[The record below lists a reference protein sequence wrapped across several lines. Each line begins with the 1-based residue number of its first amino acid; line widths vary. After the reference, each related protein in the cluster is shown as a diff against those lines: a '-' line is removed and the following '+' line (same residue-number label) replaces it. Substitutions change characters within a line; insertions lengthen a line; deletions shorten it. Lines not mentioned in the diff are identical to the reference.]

1 MEAGSK
7 IAHVISFVNRQ
18 DFNESSRVSLIGGQ
32 PEIAFY
38 DPSVNELVQGEPSYT
53 SHVLFSWAAGGS
65 LDLQEYGAVILPGLL
80 VPHSARIL
88 VPVAPPPVA
97 VLRDPMIQ
105 IPTHFAHV
113 AMKSF
118 FHFTTVL
125 TGCLLAACGSW
136 IEAEE
141 ISEQDLKFFES
152 KIRPVLVER
161 CYSCHSAGADEI
173 GGRLRLDSREGVL
186 QGGESGPAIVANKP
200 DESLLISALRYD
212 GTEMPP
218 EAPLSEAEINH
229 FVEWIRRGAPDPRL
243 AKKAEVAET
252 PAFELSREE
261 HWSFFPRSPGGLP
274 AVKDPSWVLEPL
286 DQFVLARLEEAQ
298 LQPTQEAEPR
308 RKLRRLYYDLIGLP
322 PTFDEIIAFENAVA
336 ADPRGAWS
344 AQVDELLSRPQFGER
359 WGRHWLD
366 VARYGES
373 NGDDGLGRNAS
384 FPQAWRYR
392 DYVIEAFNNDV
403 PYDQFLAEQIAG
415 DLLPAD
421 SAEER
426 NRQLVATGFLAIG
439 AKPAAAMN
447 NNFAMD
453 VVDDQ
458 INVISTGVM
467 GLSISCARCHDHKHD
482 PITIQDYYALAGI
495 FTSTETL
502 YGRAADEGLTA
513 PPTPLH
519 ELLAQWNVDEPE
531 PVLLKETPQFPDD
544 YGQKIDLPKPQIHE
558 SLRDKPEKLT
568 AEGEVAFT
576 PEVFARVDQS
586 GLRGELP
593 EPSTDYSVAFWFKN
607 DMGNSDRPITAYLF
621 SRGPAGDEKV
631 GDHLGIGGTHE
642 KERTGKLFLYNGSAT
657 KQSVAG
663 NTVIP
668 SGTWNHLVL
677 VRKEDEVR
685 LYLNGVPQPEFSGK
699 VPSTLG
705 ESKTFVLATRTDKF
719 APLKGNVAEF
729 ALFDRAIA
737 TDEIQML
744 HGASGQPR
752 GVVKP
757 PPIGLAMGVRDRDK
771 AADCKVHVDGE
782 TGKQAAVVARGF
794 PQAFQSAGWD
804 PEVQFG
810 ETGSGRLQL
819 VNWITDPLHPQ
830 TARVMVNRVW
840 MHLFGQAIVS
850 TPNDFGVY
858 GSRPTH
864 PELLDYLAQRFVDE
878 GWSVKQ
884 LIRHIVHSR
893 TYQLDSV
900 ASDTLM
906 QADPDNQLYGR
917 HRRRRLDAESL
928 RDSLLHAAG
937 NLDLAP
943 RQGSDVE
950 STVALIN
957 WPPGAS
963 TNLHQESL
971 HRSIYLCMLRH
982 APPPELAAFDLP
994 DFVNVV
1000 GQRNESTLPTQSL
1013 FLLNSPIVIEQAETL
1028 ANDLL
1033 EDDSENQTRPFIEG
1047 YRRVLQRDP
1056 TSEEVGRANVY
1067 VQSMQSQ
1074 LMAAAVEEDQA
1085 LRRAW
1090 ASWCQALL
1098 ASNEFRFVD

>member
-1 MEAGSK
+1 MK
-7 IAHVISFVNRQ
+7 
-18 DFNESSRVSLIGGQ
+18 
-32 PEIAFY
+32 FY
-38 DPSVNELVQGEPSYT
+38 F
-53 SHVLFSWAAGGS
+53 H
-65 LDLQEYGAVILPGLL
+65 I
-80 VPHSARIL
+80 
-88 VPVAPPPVA
+88 VA
-97 VLRDPMIQ
+97 VLMIW
-105 IPTHFAHV
+105 
-113 AMKSF
+113 
-118 FHFTTVL
+118 
-125 TGCLLAACGSW
+125 LLAASGQICG
-136 IEAEE
+136 AEE

-161 CYSCHSAGADEI
+161 CYSCHSAESDEL
-173 GGRLRLDSREGVL
+173 GGKLLLDSREGIL
-186 QGGESGPAIVANKP
+186 QGGESGPAIIPKKP

-218 EAPLSEAEINH
+218 ESPLSAAEINH
-229 FVEWIRRGAPDPRL
+229 FVEWIQRGAPDPRRSQT
-243 AKKAEVAET
+243 AEVAEAPT
-252 PAFELSREE
+252 LELSHEE
-261 HWSFFPRSPGGLP
+261 HWSFFPRVAGALP
-274 AVKDPSWVLEPL
+274 AVRDQAWVLEPL
-286 DQFVLARLEEAQ
+286 DQFILARLEEAQ
-298 LQPTQEAEPR
+298 LQPTHEAAPR

-322 PTFDEIIAFENAVA
+322 PTYDEIIAFEKATA
-336 ADPRGAWS
+336 HDSEGAWS
-344 AQVDELLSRPQFGER
+344 AKVDELLSRRQFGER

-403 PYDQFLAEQIAG
+403 PYDRFLAEQIAG
-415 DLLPAD
+415 DLLPAET
-421 SAEER
+421 AEQR

-439 AKPAAAMN
+439 SKPAAAMN

-482 PITIQDYYALAGI
+482 PISIQDYYALAGI

-502 YGRAADEGLTA
+502 YGRAADEKLTA

-519 ELLAQWNVDEPE
+519 ELVAQWNVDEPE

-544 YGQKIDLPKPQIHE
+544 YGQKIEQLKPLIYE
-558 SLRDKPEKLT
+558 SLRDQPEKLT
-568 AEGEVAFT
+568 AEGEVTHTA
-576 PEVFARVDQS
+576 EAYAQVDQS

-593 EPSTDYSVAFWFKN
+593 ESTSDYSVAFWFKN

-621 SRGPAGDEKV
+621 SRGPAGNEKV

-657 KQSVAG
+657 TQSAAG

-677 VRKEDEVR
+677 VRKEDQVS
-685 LYLNGVPQPEFSGK
+685 LYLNGVSQAELTGT

-705 ESKTFVLATRTDKF
+705 DSKAFVLATRTDKF

-729 ALFDRAIA
+729 ALFDRAILP
-737 TDEIQML
+737 DEIQML
-744 HGASGQPR
+744 HRASGQPR

-757 PPIGLAMGVRDRDK
+757 PPIGLAMGVRDRDQ
-771 AADCKVHVDGE
+771 AVDCKVHVDGQ
-782 TGKQAAVVARGF
+782 TGKQSSVVARRF
-794 PQAFQSAGWD
+794 PQVFDSAGWD
-804 PEVQFG
+804 YEVQFA
-810 ETGSGRLQL
+810 ETASGRLQL
-819 VNWITDPLHPQ
+819 VKWLTDPSHPQ

-864 PELLDYLAQRFVDE
+864 PELLDYLAQRFIGE

-900 ASDTLM
+900 ASDALTET
-906 QADPDNQLYGR
+906 DPENKLYGR

-928 RDSLLHAAG
+928 RDSLLQAAG
-937 NLDLAP
+937 TLELAP

-963 TNLHQESL
+963 TNLHQESV

-1013 FLLNSPIVIEQAETL
+1013 FMLNSPIVIEQAETL
-1028 ANDLL
+1028 ANQLL
-1033 EDDSENQTRPFIEG
+1033 EDDSENQARPLIEG

-1056 TSEEVGRANVY
+1056 TSDEVGRANIY
-1067 VQSMQSQ
+1067 IQSMQSQ
-1074 LMAAAVEEDQA
+1074 LMADSIAEDQA
-1085 LRRAW
+1085 FQRAW
-1090 ASWCQALL
+1090 ASWCQALM